1 MKGGTHL
8 SEEQIK
14 RKRGRPPKSQTVEI
28 NSTNISKMNSTQT
41 SQSTQTTTPPP
52 HSYEA
57 NSYFGTVPV
66 NGADI
71 FGCNLYDEFT
81 PEEIRAI
88 VKDPI
93 SNHSLT
99 RRLAMFV
106 YNSEGVVTNAIDYM
120 VALPCLDRVIYGK
133 KRLFGKTKLNKN
145 KDLMLSTLEG
155 INDKQFIRDALFT
168 DMNEG
173 NCFYYFEVTKK
184 ANDHTKTLSD
194 YDIES
199 IIELCNLGVNAAII
213 PLPYEYTKI
222 VGRKNNRNV
231 VAFNLRY
238 FDDMCSS
245 VEDRTRKLKK
255 YPAEIRNGYNKWNN
269 DKSKMNNWLILD
281 NKHTIAH
288 KIKCKISEPW
298 GRPLAIAAI
307 ADILYQN
314 EFVDTKRNVLKE
326 LNNRI
331 IVQTLP
337 EGKDKGSCALT
348 KAQQQNQHDKVKQA
362 VMTKN
367 NRGGTSF
374 FTVSAGTKIDALD
387 VGTTDIFDSKN
398 EGDLTDKISL
408 DLGMAAS
415 LLNGSGSG
423 NYSSQQNNLE
433 LINAQIYTWIQELQS
448 ELNYVINE
456 NIIKDKKNRVEVYYL
471 PTSLVN
477 RKNFFEMMKS
487 LYLQASGS
495 MTMLIA
501 STGINPN
508 VYYNILDEEYENKIF
523 DKYIPHLTSNNISK
537 DDNVGGRPKNDNPTS
552 ESTIQ
557 TKANDSNSQPKP
569 TTK

>member
-1 MKGGTHL
+1 MP
-8 SEEQIK
+8 EEQIK
-14 RKRGRPPKSQTVEI
+14 RKRGRPPKSQIEEI
-28 NSTNISKMNSTQT
+28 NSTQI
-41 SQSTQTTTPPP
+41 SQSTQTTTPS
-52 HSYEA
+52 HTYEY
-57 NSYFGTVPV
+57 NSYFSSIAST
-66 NGADI
+66 NI

-81 PEEIRAI
+81 PEEIRSI

-93 SNHSLT
+93 ANHDLT

-106 YNSEGVVTNAIDYM
+106 YNSEGVVTNSIDYM
-120 VALPCLDRVIYGK
+120 VSLPCLDRVIYGK

-145 KDLMLSTLEG
+145 KDLMLSTLEN

-173 NCFYYFEVTKK
+173 SCFYYFEVTKK
-184 ANDHTKTLSD
+184 PNDNTKALSD
-194 YDIES
+194 YDVEN
-199 IIELCNLGVNAAII
+199 IIELCDMGMNASII

-231 VAFNLRY
+231 IAFNLRY
-238 FDDMCSS
+238 FDEKCVTQD
-245 VEDRTRKLKK
+245 DKDRKLKK
-255 YPAEIRNGYNKWNN
+255 YPSEIRNGYLQWEKGNFAG
-269 DKSKMNNWLILD
+269 NNWLILD
-281 NKHTIAH
+281 NRRTIAH

-331 IVQTLP
+331 VVQTLP

-348 KAQQQNQHDKVKQA
+348 KTQQEDQHNKVKQA

-374 FTVSAGTKIDALD
+374 FTVSAGTKIDTLN

-398 EGDLTDKISL
+398 EGDLTDKIAL
-408 DLGMAAS
+408 DLGFAAQ
-415 LLNGSGSG
+415 LLGA
-423 NYSSQQNNLE
+423 SSTGTFAGGQHNLE
-433 LINAQIYTWIQELQS
+433 MVNAQIYTWIQELQT
-448 ELNYVINE
+448 EINYVINE
-456 NIIKDKKNRVEVYYL
+456 NIIKDRRNRVEVYYL

-477 RKNFFEMMKS
+477 RQQFFDMMKN

-501 STGINPN
+501 STGINPDI
-508 VYYNILDEEYENKIF
+508 YFNILDEEYDNKIF
-523 DKYIPHLTSNNISK
+523 DKYVPHLTSNTISK
-537 DDNVGGRPKNDNPTS
+537 DDQVGGRPKTDNPTENTVKS
-552 ESTIQ
+552 Q
-557 TKANDSNSQPKP
+557 NNDGNNLPSPSDNK
-569 TTK
+569 

>member
-1 MKGGTHL
+1 MP
-8 SEEQIK
+8 EEQIK
-14 RKRGRPPKSQTVEI
+14 RKRGRPPKSQTVKI
-28 NSTNISKMNSTQT
+28 NSTNISETNSTQT
-41 SQSTQTTTPPP
+41 SQSNQTTPPP
-52 HSYEA
+52 HTYEY
-57 NSYFGTVPV
+57 NSYFGSIAST
-66 NGADI
+66 DI

-81 PEEIRAI
+81 PEEIRSI

-93 SNHSLT
+93 ANHDLT

-106 YNSEGVVTNAIDYM
+106 YNSEGVVTNSIDYM
-120 VALPCLDRVIYGK
+120 VSLPCLDRVIYGK
-133 KRLFGKTKLNKN
+133 KRLFGKIKLNKN
-145 KDLMLSTLEG
+145 KDLMLSTLEN

-184 ANDHTKTLSD
+184 PNDNTKALSD
-194 YDIES
+194 YDVENIVELCDMGMNAS
-199 IIELCNLGVNAAII
+199 IIS
-213 PLPYEYTKI
+213 LPYEYTKI

-231 VAFNLRY
+231 IAFNMRY
-238 FDDMCSS
+238 FDEKC
-245 VEDRTRKLKK
+245 VTQEEKNRKLKK
-255 YPAEIRNGYNKWNN
+255 YPSEIRNGYLQWEKGNFAG
-269 DKSKMNNWLILD
+269 NNWLILD
-281 NKHTIAH
+281 NKRTIAH

-314 EFVDTKRNVLKE
+314 EFIDTKRNVLKE

-331 IVQTLP
+331 VVQTLP

-348 KAQQQNQHDKVKQA
+348 KSQQEDQHNKVKQA

-374 FTVSAGTKIDALD
+374 FTVSAGTKIDTLD

-398 EGDLTDKISL
+398 EGDLTDKIAL
-408 DLGMAAS
+408 DLGFAAQ
-415 LLNGSGSG
+415 LLGA
-423 NYSSQQNNLE
+423 SSTGTFAGGQHNLE
-433 LINAQIYTWIQELQS
+433 MVNAQIYTWIQELQT

-456 NIIKDKKNRVEVYYL
+456 NIIKDRRNRVEVYYL

-477 RKNFFEMMKS
+477 RQQFFDMMKN

-501 STGINPN
+501 STGINPDI
-508 VYYNILDEEYENKIF
+508 YFNILDEEYDNKIF
-523 DKYIPHLTSNNISK
+523 DKYVPHLTSNTISK
-537 DDNVGGRPKNDNPTS
+537 DDQVGGRPKTDNPTENTVKS
-552 ESTIQ
+552 Q
-557 TKANDSNSQPKP
+557 NNDGNNLPSPSDNK
-569 TTK
+569 

>member
-1 MKGGTHL
+1 M

-14 RKRGRPPKSQTVEI
+14 RKRGRPPKSQ
-28 NSTNISKMNSTQT
+28 ISETNSTQT
-41 SQSTQTTTPPP
+41 SQSTQTATP
-52 HSYEA
+52 SKTYEY
-57 NSYFGTVPV
+57 NSYFGSIAST
-66 NGADI
+66 DI

-81 PEEIRAI
+81 PEEIRSI

-93 SNHSLT
+93 ANHSLT

-106 YNSEGVVTNAIDYM
+106 YNSEGVVTNSIDYM
-120 VALPCLDRVIYGK
+120 VSLPCLDRVIYGK

-145 KDLMLSTLEG
+145 KDLMLSTLEN

-184 ANDHTKTLSD
+184 TNDHTRALSD
-194 YDIES
+194 YDVENIV
-199 IIELCNLGVNAAII
+199 ELCDMGMNASII
-213 PLPYEYTKI
+213 PLPYEYCKI

-238 FDDMCSS
+238 FDEKCITQD
-245 VEDRTRKLKK
+245 EKDRKLKQ
-255 YPAEIRNGYNKWNN
+255 YPAEIRNGYSQWEKGNFTG
-269 DKSKMNNWLILD
+269 DNWLILD

-326 LNNRI
+326 LNNKI
-331 IVQTLP
+331 IFQTLP

-348 KAQQQNQHDKVKQA
+348 KTQQQDQHNKVKQA

-374 FTVSAGTKIDALD
+374 FTVSAGTKIDTLNVDA
-387 VGTTDIFDSKN
+387 TDIFDNKN
-398 EGDLTDKISL
+398 ESDLTDKIAL
-408 DLGMAAS
+408 DLGFAAQ
-415 LLNGSGSG
+415 LLGASSTGTFASG
-423 NYSSQQNNLE
+423 QHNLE
-433 LINAQIYTWIQELQS
+433 MVNAQVYTWIQEIQY

-456 NIIKDKKNRVEVYYL
+456 NVIKDRRNRVELYYL

-477 RKNFFEMMKS
+477 RQQFFDMMKS
-487 LYLQASGS
+487 LYLECGGSYTFLCAASGIS
-495 MTMLIA
+495 PDI
-501 STGINPN
+501 
-508 VYYNILDEEYENKIF
+508 YFNILDEEIDNKIF
-523 DKYIPHLTSNNISK
+523 DKYLPHQTSYTLSKKDGGYNN
-537 DDNVGGRPKNDNPTS
+537 NGGGRPSVDNPTN
-552 ESTIQ
+552 ENTIKSQ
-557 TKANDSNSQPKP
+557 NNNGNNQPKP
-569 TTK
+569 STK

>member
-1 MKGGTHL
+1 MP
-8 SEEQIK
+8 EEQIK
-14 RKRGRPPKSQTVEI
+14 RKRGRPPKTQILET
-28 NSTNISKMNSTQT
+28 NSTQA
-41 SQSTQTTTPPP
+41 SQSTNATTP
-52 HSYEA
+52 SKTYEY
-57 NSYFGTVPV
+57 NSYVGRVLST
-66 NGADI
+66 DI
-71 FGCNLYDEFT
+71 FGCHLYDAFT
-81 PEEIRAI
+81 PEEIRSI

-93 SNHSLT
+93 ANHDLT

-106 YNSEGVVTNAIDYM
+106 YNSEGVVTNSIDYM
-120 VALPCLDRVIYGK
+120 VSLPCLDRVIYGK

-145 KDLMLSTLEG
+145 KDLILSTLEN

-184 ANDHTKTLSD
+184 PNDNTKALSD
-194 YDIES
+194 YDVENIV
-199 IIELCNLGVNAAII
+199 ELCDMGMNASII

-231 VAFNLRY
+231 IAFNLRY
-238 FDDMCSS
+238 FEEKC
-245 VEDRTRKLKK
+245 VTQEERNRKLKK
-255 YPAEIRNGYNKWNN
+255 YPSEIRNGYLQWEKGNFAG
-269 DKSKMNNWLILD
+269 NNWLILD

-326 LNNRI
+326 LNNKI
-331 IVQTLP
+331 IFQTLP

-348 KAQQQNQHDKVKQA
+348 KTQQQDQHNKVKQA

-374 FTVSAGTKIDALD
+374 FTVSAGTKIDTLD
-387 VGTTDIFDSKN
+387 VDATDIFDNKN
-398 EGDLTDKISL
+398 ESDLTDKIAL

-477 RKNFFEMMKS
+477 RKNFFEMMRS
-487 LYLQASGS
+487 LYTECGGS
-495 MTMLIA
+495 YTFMCAAAGVSPT
-501 STGINPN
+501 
-508 VYYNILDEEYENKIF
+508 VYFNILDEEIDSGIF
-523 DKYIPHLTSNNISK
+523 DRYVPHQTSYTLSK
-537 DDNVGGRPKNDNPTS
+537 KDSRNDKGGRPQTDSSTS

-557 TKANDSNSQPKP
+557 TKSNDSNNYPKP
-569 TTK
+569 STK

>member
-1 MKGGTHL
+1 MP
-8 SEEQIK
+8 EEQIK
-14 RKRGRPPKSQTVEI
+14 RKRGRPPKSQIEEI
-28 NSTNISKMNSTQT
+28 NSTKISETNSTQT
-41 SQSTQTTTPPP
+41 SQSNQTTTPP
-52 HSYEA
+52 HTYEY
-57 NSYFGTVPV
+57 NSYFGSIAST
-66 NGADI
+66 DI

-81 PEEIRAI
+81 PEEIRSI

-93 SNHSLT
+93 ANHDLT

-106 YNSEGVVTNAIDYM
+106 YNSEGVVTNSIDYM
-120 VALPCLDRVIYGK
+120 VSLPCLDRVVYGK

-145 KDLMLSTLEG
+145 KDLMLSTLEN

-184 ANDHTKTLSD
+184 PNDNTKALSD
-194 YDIES
+194 YDVEN
-199 IIELCNLGVNAAII
+199 IIELCDMGMNASII

-231 VAFNLRY
+231 IAFNLRY
-238 FDDMCSS
+238 FDEKCVVTQD
-245 VEDRTRKLKK
+245 EKNRKLKK
-255 YPAEIRNGYNKWNN
+255 YPSEIRNGYLQWEKGNFTG
-269 DKSKMNNWLILD
+269 NNWLILD
-281 NKHTIAH
+281 NKRTIAH

-331 IVQTLP
+331 VVQTLP

-348 KAQQQNQHDKVKQA
+348 KSQQEDQHNKVKQA

-374 FTVSAGTKIDALD
+374 FTVSAGTKIDTLD

-398 EGDLTDKISL
+398 EGDLTDKIAL
-408 DLGMAAS
+408 DLGFAAQ
-415 LLNGSGSG
+415 LLGA
-423 NYSSQQNNLE
+423 SSTGTFAGGQHNLE
-433 LINAQIYTWIQELQS
+433 MVNAQIYTWIQELQT

-456 NIIKDKKNRVEVYYL
+456 NIIKDRRNRVEVYYL

-477 RKNFFEMMKS
+477 RQQFFDMMKN

-501 STGINPN
+501 STGINPDI
-508 VYYNILDEEYENKIF
+508 YFNILDEEYDNKIF
-523 DKYIPHLTSNNISK
+523 DKYVPHLTSNTISK
-537 DDNVGGRPKNDNPTS
+537 DDQVGGRPKTDNPTENTVKS
-552 ESTIQ
+552 Q
-557 TKANDSNSQPKP
+557 NNDGNNLPSPSDNK
-569 TTK
+569 

>member
-1 MKGGTHL
+1 M

-41 SQSTQTTTPPP
+41 SQSTQATTTPLQT
-52 HSYEA
+52 YEY
-57 NSYFGTVPV
+57 NSYFGSIAST
-66 NGADI
+66 DI

-81 PEEIRAI
+81 PEEIRSI

-93 SNHSLT
+93 ANHDLT

-106 YNSEGVVTNAIDYM
+106 YNSEGVVTNSIDYM
-120 VALPCLDRVIYGK
+120 VSLPCLDRVIYGK

-145 KDLMLSTLEG
+145 KDLMLSTLEN

-184 ANDHTKTLSD
+184 PNDNTKALSD
-194 YDIES
+194 YDVENIV
-199 IIELCNLGVNAAII
+199 ELCDMGMNASII

-231 VAFNLRY
+231 IAFNLRY
-238 FDDMCSS
+238 FDEKCVTQD
-245 VEDRTRKLKK
+245 EKNRKLKK
-255 YPAEIRNGYNKWNN
+255 YPTEIHNGYLQWEKGNFAG
-269 DKSKMNNWLILD
+269 NNWLILD
-281 NKHTIAH
+281 NKRTIAH

-331 IVQTLP
+331 VVQTLP

-348 KAQQQNQHDKVKQA
+348 KSQQEDQHNKVKQA

-374 FTVSAGTKIDALD
+374 FTVSAGTKIDTLD

-398 EGDLTDKISL
+398 EGDLTDKIAL
-408 DLGMAAS
+408 DLGFAAQ
-415 LLNGSGSG
+415 LLGA
-423 NYSSQQNNLE
+423 SSTGTFAGGQHNLE
-433 LINAQIYTWIQELQS
+433 MVNAQIYTWIQELQT

-456 NIIKDKKNRVEVYYL
+456 NIIKDRRNRVEVYYL

-477 RKNFFEMMKS
+477 RQQFFDMMKN

-501 STGINPN
+501 STGINPDI
-508 VYYNILDEEYENKIF
+508 YFNILDEEYDNKIF
-523 DKYIPHLTSNNISK
+523 DKYVPHLTSNTISK
-537 DDNVGGRPKNDNPTS
+537 DDQVGGRPKTDNPTENTVKS
-552 ESTIQ
+552 Q
-557 TKANDSNSQPKP
+557 NNDGNNLPSPSDNK
-569 TTK
+569 

>member
-1 MKGGTHL
+1 MP
-8 SEEQIK
+8 EEQIK

-28 NSTNISKMNSTQT
+28 NSTNISETNSTQT
-41 SQSTQTTTPPP
+41 SQSNQTTTPP
-52 HSYEA
+52 HTYEY
-57 NSYFGTVPV
+57 NSYFGSIAST
-66 NGADI
+66 DI

-81 PEEIRAI
+81 PEEIRSI

-93 SNHSLT
+93 ANHDLT
-99 RRLAMFV
+99 RRLAIFV
-106 YNSEGVVTNAIDYM
+106 YNSEGVVTNSIDYM
-120 VALPCLDRVIYGK
+120 VSLPCLDRVIYGK

-145 KDLMLSTLEG
+145 KDLMLSTLEN

-184 ANDHTKTLSD
+184 PNDNTKALSD
-194 YDIES
+194 YDVENIV
-199 IIELCNLGVNAAII
+199 ELCDIGMNASII

-231 VAFNLRY
+231 IAFNLRY
-238 FDDMCSS
+238 FDEKCVTQD
-245 VEDRTRKLKK
+245 DKNRRLKK
-255 YPAEIRNGYNKWNN
+255 YPSEIRNGYLQWEKGNFAG
-269 DKSKMNNWLILD
+269 NNWLILD
-281 NKHTIAH
+281 NKRTIAH

-331 IVQTLP
+331 VVQTLP

-348 KAQQQNQHDKVKQA
+348 KTQQEDQHNKVKQA

-374 FTVSAGTKIDALD
+374 FTVSAGTKIDTLN

-398 EGDLTDKISL
+398 EGDLTDKIAL
-408 DLGMAAS
+408 DLGFAAQ
-415 LLNGSGSG
+415 LLGA
-423 NYSSQQNNLE
+423 SSTGTFAGGQHNLE
-433 LINAQIYTWIQELQS
+433 MVNAQIYTWIQELQT
-448 ELNYVINE
+448 ELNYIINE
-456 NIIKDKKNRVEVYYL
+456 NIIKDRRNRVEVYYL

-477 RKNFFEMMKS
+477 RQQFFDMMKN

-501 STGINPN
+501 STGINPDI
-508 VYYNILDEEYENKIF
+508 YFNILDEEYDNKIF
-523 DKYIPHLTSNNISK
+523 DKYLPHLTSNTISK
-537 DDNVGGRPKNDNPTS
+537 DDQVGGRPKTDNPTENTVKS
-552 ESTIQ
+552 Q
-557 TKANDSNSQPKP
+557 NNDGNNLPSPSDNK
-569 TTK
+569 

>member
-1 MKGGTHL
+1 MP
-8 SEEQIK
+8 EEQIK
-14 RKRGRPPKSQTVEI
+14 RKRGRPPKSQIDEKI
-28 NSTNISKMNSTQT
+28 NSINISETISTQT
-41 SQSTQTTTPPP
+41 SQSNQTTTPS
-52 HSYEA
+52 HTYEY
-57 NSYFGTVPV
+57 NSYFGSIAST
-66 NGADI
+66 DI

-81 PEEIRAI
+81 PEEIRSI

-93 SNHSLT
+93 ANHDLT

-106 YNSEGVVTNAIDYM
+106 YNSEGVVTNSIDYM
-120 VALPCLDRVIYGK
+120 VSLPCLDRVVYGK

-145 KDLMLSTLEG
+145 KDLMLSTLEN

-184 ANDHTKTLSD
+184 PNDNTKALSD
-194 YDIES
+194 YDVENIVELCDMGMNAS
-199 IIELCNLGVNAAII
+199 IIS
-213 PLPYEYTKI
+213 LPYEYTKI

-231 VAFNLRY
+231 IAFNMRY
-238 FDDMCSS
+238 FDEKCITQ
-245 VEDRTRKLKK
+245 EEKNRKLKK
-255 YPAEIRNGYNKWNN
+255 YPSEIRNGYLQWEKGNFTG
-269 DKSKMNNWLILD
+269 NNWLILD
-281 NKHTIAH
+281 NKRTIAH

-331 IVQTLP
+331 VVQTLP

-348 KAQQQNQHDKVKQA
+348 KNQQEDQHNKVKQA

-374 FTVSAGTKIDALD
+374 FTVSAGTKIDTLD

-398 EGDLTDKISL
+398 EGDLTDKIAL
-408 DLGMAAS
+408 DLGFAAQ
-415 LLNGSGSG
+415 LLGA
-423 NYSSQQNNLE
+423 SSTGTFAGGQHNLE
-433 LINAQIYTWIQELQS
+433 MVNAQIYTWIQELQT
-448 ELNYVINE
+448 ELNYIINE
-456 NIIKDKKNRVEVYYL
+456 NIIKDRRNRVEVYYL

-477 RKNFFEMMKS
+477 REQFFDMMKN

-501 STGINPN
+501 STGINPDI
-508 VYYNILDEEYENKIF
+508 YFNILDEEYDNKIF
-523 DKYIPHLTSNNISK
+523 DKYVPHLTSNTISK
-537 DDNVGGRPKNDNPTS
+537 DDQVGGRPKTDNPT
-552 ESTIQ
+552 ENTV
-557 TKANDSNSQPKP
+557 KSQNNNGNNLPSPSDNK
-569 TTK
+569 

>member
-1 MKGGTHL
+1 M

-14 RKRGRPPKSQTVEI
+14 RKRGRPPKSQIEEI
-28 NSTNISKMNSTQT
+28 NSTNISEINSTQI
-41 SQSTQTTTPPP
+41 SQSTQTTTPS
-52 HSYEA
+52 HTYEY
-57 NSYFGTVPV
+57 NSYFGSIAST
-66 NGADI
+66 NI
-71 FGCNLYDEFT
+71 FGCNLYNEFT
-81 PEEIRAI
+81 PEEIRSI

-93 SNHSLT
+93 ANHDLT

-106 YNSEGVVTNAIDYM
+106 YNSEGVVTNSIDYM
-120 VALPCLDRVIYGK
+120 VSLPCLDRVIYGK

-145 KDLMLSTLEG
+145 KDLMLSTLEN

-184 ANDHTKTLSD
+184 PNDNTKALSD
-194 YDIES
+194 YDVEN
-199 IIELCNLGVNAAII
+199 IIELCDMGMNASII

-231 VAFNLRY
+231 IAFNLRY
-238 FDDMCSS
+238 FDEKCATQD
-245 VEDRTRKLKK
+245 DKDRKLKK
-255 YPAEIRNGYNKWNN
+255 YPSEIRNGYLQWEKGNFAG
-269 DKSKMNNWLILD
+269 NNWLILD
-281 NKHTIAH
+281 NRRTIAH

-331 IVQTLP
+331 VVQTLP

-348 KAQQQNQHDKVKQA
+348 KTQQEDQHNKVKQA

-374 FTVSAGTKIDALD
+374 FTVSAGTKIDTLN

-398 EGDLTDKISL
+398 EGDLTDKIAL
-408 DLGMAAS
+408 DLGFAAQ
-415 LLNGSGSG
+415 LLGA
-423 NYSSQQNNLE
+423 SSTGTFAGGQHNLE
-433 LINAQIYTWIQELQS
+433 MVNAQIYTWIQELQT
-448 ELNYVINE
+448 EINYVINE
-456 NIIKDKKNRVEVYYL
+456 NIIKDRRNRVEVYYL

-477 RKNFFEMMKS
+477 RQQFFDMMKN

-501 STGINPN
+501 STGINPDI
-508 VYYNILDEEYENKIF
+508 YFNILDEEYDNKIF
-523 DKYIPHLTSNNISK
+523 DKYVPHLTSNTISK
-537 DDNVGGRPKNDNPTS
+537 DDQVGGRPKTDNPTENTVKS
-552 ESTIQ
+552 Q
-557 TKANDSNSQPKP
+557 NNDGNNLPSPSDNK
-569 TTK
+569 

>member
-1 MKGGTHL
+1 M

-14 RKRGRPPKSQTVEI
+14 RKRGRPPKSQTVE
-28 NSTNISKMNSTQT
+28 TNSTQI
-41 SQSTQTTTPPP
+41 SQSTQATTTPS
-52 HSYEA
+52 HTYEY
-57 NSYFGTVPV
+57 NSYFGSIAST
-66 NGADI
+66 DI

-81 PEEIRAI
+81 PEEIRSI

-93 SNHSLT
+93 ANHDLT

-106 YNSEGVVTNAIDYM
+106 YNSEGVVTNSIDYM
-120 VALPCLDRVIYGK
+120 VSLPCLDRVIYGK

-145 KDLMLSTLEG
+145 KDLMLSTLEN

-184 ANDHTKTLSD
+184 PNDNTKALSD
-194 YDIES
+194 YDVENIVELCDMGMNAS
-199 IIELCNLGVNAAII
+199 IIS
-213 PLPYEYTKI
+213 LPYEYTKI

-231 VAFNLRY
+231 IAFNMRY
-238 FDDMCSS
+238 FDEKC
-245 VEDRTRKLKK
+245 VTQEERNRKLKK
-255 YPAEIRNGYNKWNN
+255 YPSEIRNGYLQWEKGNFAG
-269 DKSKMNNWLILD
+269 NNWLILD
-281 NKHTIAH
+281 NKRTIAH

-331 IVQTLP
+331 VVQTLP

-348 KAQQQNQHDKVKQA
+348 KSQQEDQHNKVKQA

-374 FTVSAGTKIDALD
+374 FTVSAGTKIDTLD

-398 EGDLTDKISL
+398 EGDLTDKIAL
-408 DLGMAAS
+408 DLGFAAQ
-415 LLNGSGSG
+415 LLGA
-423 NYSSQQNNLE
+423 SSTGTFAGGQHNLE
-433 LINAQIYTWIQELQS
+433 MVNAQIYTWIQELQT

-456 NIIKDKKNRVEVYYL
+456 NIIKDRRNRVEVYYL

-477 RKNFFEMMKS
+477 RQQFFDMMKN

-501 STGINPN
+501 STGINPDI
-508 VYYNILDEEYENKIF
+508 YFNILDEEYDNKIF
-523 DKYIPHLTSNNISK
+523 DKYVPHLTSNTISK
-537 DDNVGGRPKNDNPTS
+537 DDQVGGRPKTDNPTENTMKS
-552 ESTIQ
+552 Q
-557 TKANDSNSQPKP
+557 NNDGNNLPSPSDNK
-569 TTK
+569 

>member
-1 MKGGTHL
+1 M

-28 NSTNISKMNSTQT
+28 NSTNISETNSTQT

-81 PEEIRAI
+81 PEEIRSI
-88 VKDPI
+88 IKDPI

-133 KRLFGKTKLNKN
+133 KRLFGKIKLNKN

-194 YDIES
+194 YDVES
-199 IIELCNLGVNAAII
+199 IIELCDLGVNAAII

-231 VAFNLRY
+231 IAFNLRY

-255 YPAEIRNGYNKWNN
+255 YPIEIRNGYNKWNN

-326 LNNRI
+326 LNNKI
-331 IVQTLP
+331 IFQTLP

-348 KAQQQNQHDKVKQA
+348 KTQQQDQHDKVKQA

-374 FTVSAGTKIDALD
+374 FTVSAGTKIDTLD
-387 VGTTDIFDSKN
+387 VDATDIFDQKN
-398 EGDLTDKISL
+398 ESDLTDKISL

-477 RKNFFEMMKS
+477 RNNFFEMMKS

-537 DDNVGGRPKNDNPTS
+537 DDNVGGRPQNDNPTS

-557 TKANDSNSQPKP
+557 TKANDSNNQPKP
-569 TTK
+569 STK

>member
-1 MKGGTHL
+1 MP
-8 SEEQIK
+8 EEQIK
-14 RKRGRPPKSQTVEI
+14 RKRGRPPKSQIEEI
-28 NSTNISKMNSTQT
+28 NSTNISETISTQT
-41 SQSTQTTTPPP
+41 SQSNQTTTPS
-52 HSYEA
+52 HTYEY
-57 NSYFGTVPV
+57 NSYFGSIAST
-66 NGADI
+66 DI

-81 PEEIRAI
+81 PEEIRSI

-93 SNHSLT
+93 ANHDLT

-106 YNSEGVVTNAIDYM
+106 YNSEGVVTNSIDYM
-120 VALPCLDRVIYGK
+120 VSLPCLDRVVYGK

-145 KDLMLSTLEG
+145 KDLMLSTLEN

-184 ANDHTKTLSD
+184 PNDNTKALSD
-194 YDIES
+194 YDVENIV
-199 IIELCNLGVNAAII
+199 ELCDMGMNASII

-231 VAFNLRY
+231 IAFNLRY
-238 FDDMCSS
+238 FDEKCVTQD
-245 VEDRTRKLKK
+245 EKNRKLKK
-255 YPAEIRNGYNKWNN
+255 YPSEIRNGYLQWEKGNFTG
-269 DKSKMNNWLILD
+269 NNWLILD
-281 NKHTIAH
+281 NKRTIAH

-331 IVQTLP
+331 VVQTLP

-348 KAQQQNQHDKVKQA
+348 KSQQEDQHNKVKQA

-374 FTVSAGTKIDALD
+374 FTVSAGTKIDTLD

-398 EGDLTDKISL
+398 EGDLTDKIAL
-408 DLGMAAS
+408 DLGFAAQ
-415 LLNGSGSG
+415 LLGA
-423 NYSSQQNNLE
+423 SSTGTFAGGQHNLE
-433 LINAQIYTWIQELQS
+433 MVNAQIYTWIQELQT

-456 NIIKDKKNRVEVYYL
+456 NIIKDRRNRVEVYYL

-477 RKNFFEMMKS
+477 REQFFDMMKN

-501 STGINPN
+501 STGINPDI
-508 VYYNILDEEYENKIF
+508 YFNILDEEYDNKIF
-523 DKYIPHLTSNNISK
+523 DKYVPHLTSNTISK
-537 DDNVGGRPKNDNPTS
+537 DDQVGGRPKTDNPT
-552 ESTIQ
+552 ENTI
-557 TKANDSNSQPKP
+557 KSHNNDGNNLPSPSDNK
-569 TTK
+569 

>member
-1 MKGGTHL
+1 MP
-8 SEEQIK
+8 EEQIK
-14 RKRGRPPKSQTVEI
+14 RKRGRPPKSQIDEKI
-28 NSTNISKMNSTQT
+28 NSINISETISTQT
-41 SQSTQTTTPPP
+41 SQSNQTTTPS
-52 HSYEA
+52 HTYEY
-57 NSYFGTVPV
+57 NSYFGSIAST
-66 NGADI
+66 DI

-81 PEEIRAI
+81 PEEIRSI

-93 SNHSLT
+93 ANHDLT

-106 YNSEGVVTNAIDYM
+106 YNSEGVVTNSIDYM
-120 VALPCLDRVIYGK
+120 VSLPCLDRVVYGK

-145 KDLMLSTLEG
+145 KDLMLSTLEN

-184 ANDHTKTLSD
+184 PNDNTKALSD
-194 YDIES
+194 YDVENIVELCDMGMNAS
-199 IIELCNLGVNAAII
+199 IIS
-213 PLPYEYTKI
+213 LPYEYTKI

-231 VAFNLRY
+231 IAFNMRY
-238 FDDMCSS
+238 FDEKCITQ
-245 VEDRTRKLKK
+245 EEKNRKLKK
-255 YPAEIRNGYNKWNN
+255 YPSEIRNGYLQWEKGNFTG
-269 DKSKMNNWLILD
+269 NNWLILD
-281 NKHTIAH
+281 NKRTIAH

-331 IVQTLP
+331 VVQTLP

-348 KAQQQNQHDKVKQA
+348 KNQQEDQHNKVKQA

-374 FTVSAGTKIDALD
+374 FTVSAGTKIDTLD

-398 EGDLTDKISL
+398 EGDLTDKIAL
-408 DLGMAAS
+408 DLGFAAQ
-415 LLNGSGSG
+415 LLGA
-423 NYSSQQNNLE
+423 SSTGTFAGGQHNLE
-433 LINAQIYTWIQELQS
+433 MVNAQIYTWIQELQT

-456 NIIKDKKNRVEVYYL
+456 NIIKDRRNRVEVYYL

-477 RKNFFEMMKS
+477 RQQFFDMMKN

-501 STGINPN
+501 STGINPDI
-508 VYYNILDEEYENKIF
+508 YFNIIDEEYDNKIF
-523 DKYIPHLTSNNISK
+523 DKYVPHLTSNTISK
-537 DDNVGGRPKNDNPTS
+537 DDQVGGRPKTDNPTENTVKS
-552 ESTIQ
+552 Q
-557 TKANDSNSQPKP
+557 NNDGNNLPSPSDNK
-569 TTK
+569 

>member
-1 MKGGTHL
+1 MP
-8 SEEQIK
+8 EEQIK

-28 NSTNISKMNSTQT
+28 NSTNISETNSTQT
-41 SQSTQTTTPPP
+41 SQSNQTTPPP
-52 HSYEA
+52 HTYEY
-57 NSYFGTVPV
+57 NSYFGSIAST
-66 NGADI
+66 DI

-81 PEEIRAI
+81 PEEIRSI

-93 SNHSLT
+93 ANHDLT

-106 YNSEGVVTNAIDYM
+106 YNSEGVVTNSIDYM
-120 VALPCLDRVIYGK
+120 VSLPCLDRVIYGK

-145 KDLMLSTLEG
+145 KDLMLSTLEN

-184 ANDHTKTLSD
+184 PNDNTKALSD
-194 YDIES
+194 YDVENIV
-199 IIELCNLGVNAAII
+199 ELCDMGMNASII

-231 VAFNLRY
+231 IAFNLRY
-238 FDDMCSS
+238 FDEKCVTQD
-245 VEDRTRKLKK
+245 EKNRKLKK
-255 YPAEIRNGYNKWNN
+255 YPSEIRNGYLQWEKGNFTG
-269 DKSKMNNWLILD
+269 NNWLILD
-281 NKHTIAH
+281 NKRTIAH

-331 IVQTLP
+331 VVQTLP

-348 KAQQQNQHDKVKQA
+348 KSQQEDQHNKVKQA

-374 FTVSAGTKIDALD
+374 FTVSAGTKIDTLD

-398 EGDLTDKISL
+398 EGDLTDKIAL
-408 DLGMAAS
+408 DLGFAAQ
-415 LLNGSGSG
+415 LLGA
-423 NYSSQQNNLE
+423 SSTGTFAGGQHNLE
-433 LINAQIYTWIQELQS
+433 MVNAQIYTWIQELQT

-456 NIIKDKKNRVEVYYL
+456 NIIKDRRNRVEVYYL

-477 RKNFFEMMKS
+477 REQFFDMMKN

-501 STGINPN
+501 STGINPDI
-508 VYYNILDEEYENKIF
+508 YFNILDEEYDNKIF
-523 DKYIPHLTSNNISK
+523 DKYVPHLTSNTISK
-537 DDNVGGRPKNDNPTS
+537 DDQVGGRPKTDNPTENTVKS
-552 ESTIQ
+552 Q
-557 TKANDSNSQPKP
+557 NNDGNNLPSSSDNK
-569 TTK
+569 

>member
-1 MKGGTHL
+1 MP
-8 SEEQIK
+8 EEQIK
-14 RKRGRPPKSQTVEI
+14 RKRGRPPKSQIEEI
-28 NSTNISKMNSTQT
+28 NSTNISETISTQT
-41 SQSTQTTTPPP
+41 SQSNQTTTTP
-52 HSYEA
+52 HTYEY
-57 NSYFGTVPV
+57 NSYFGSIAST
-66 NGADI
+66 DI

-81 PEEIRAI
+81 PEEILSI

-93 SNHSLT
+93 ANHDLT

-106 YNSEGVVTNAIDYM
+106 YNSEGVVTNSIDYM
-120 VALPCLDRVIYGK
+120 VSLPCLDRVVYGK

-145 KDLMLSTLEG
+145 KDLMLSTLEN

-184 ANDHTKTLSD
+184 PNDNTKALSD
-194 YDIES
+194 YDVENIV
-199 IIELCNLGVNAAII
+199 ELCDMGMNASII
-213 PLPYEYTKI
+213 PLPYKYTKI

-231 VAFNLRY
+231 IAFNLRY
-238 FDDMCSS
+238 FDEKCVTQD
-245 VEDRTRKLKK
+245 EKNRKLKK
-255 YPAEIRNGYNKWNN
+255 YPSEIRNGYLQWEKGNFTG
-269 DKSKMNNWLILD
+269 NNWLILD
-281 NKHTIAH
+281 NKRTIAH

-331 IVQTLP
+331 VVQTLP

-348 KAQQQNQHDKVKQA
+348 KSQQEDQHNKVKQA

-374 FTVSAGTKIDALD
+374 FTVSAGTKIDTLD

-398 EGDLTDKISL
+398 EGDLTDKIAL
-408 DLGMAAS
+408 DLGFAAQ
-415 LLNGSGSG
+415 LLGA
-423 NYSSQQNNLE
+423 SSTGTFAGGQHNLE
-433 LINAQIYTWIQELQS
+433 MVNAQIYTWIQELQT

-456 NIIKDKKNRVEVYYL
+456 NIIKDRRNRVEVYYL

-477 RKNFFEMMKS
+477 REQFFDMMKN

-501 STGINPN
+501 STGINPDI
-508 VYYNILDEEYENKIF
+508 YFNILDEEYDNKIF
-523 DKYIPHLTSNNISK
+523 DKYVPHLTSNTISK
-537 DDNVGGRPKNDNPTS
+537 DDQVGGRPKTDNPTENTVKS
-552 ESTIQ
+552 Q
-557 TKANDSNSQPKP
+557 NNDGNNLPSPSDNK
-569 TTK
+569 

>member
-1 MKGGTHL
+1 M

-28 NSTNISKMNSTQT
+28 NSTNISEINSTQI
-41 SQSTQTTTPPP
+41 SQSIQTTTTPS
-52 HSYEA
+52 HTYEY
-57 NSYFGTVPV
+57 NSYFGSIAST
-66 NGADI
+66 DI

-81 PEEIRAI
+81 PEEIRSI

-93 SNHSLT
+93 ANHDLT

-106 YNSEGVVTNAIDYM
+106 YNSEGVVTNSIDYM
-120 VALPCLDRVIYGK
+120 VSLPCLDRVIYGK

-145 KDLMLSTLEG
+145 KDLMLSTLEH

-184 ANDHTKTLSD
+184 PNDNTKSLSD
-194 YDIES
+194 YDVEN
-199 IIELCNLGVNAAII
+199 IIELCDMGMNASII

-231 VAFNLRY
+231 IAFNLRY
-238 FDDMCSS
+238 FDDKCTTR
-245 VEDRTRKLKK
+245 EERDRKLKK
-255 YPAEIRNGYNKWNN
+255 YPAEIRNGYLKW
-269 DKSKMNNWLILD
+269 DKGNLDGNNWLVLD

-288 KIKCKISEPW
+288 KIKSKISEPW

-326 LNNRI
+326 LNNKI
-331 IVQTLP
+331 IFQTLP

-348 KAQQQNQHDKVKQA
+348 KTQQQDQHDKVKQA

-374 FTVSAGTKIDALD
+374 FTVSAGTKIDTLNVDA
-387 VGTTDIFDSKN
+387 TDIFDNKN
-398 EGDLTDKISL
+398 ESDLTDKIAL
-408 DLGMAAS
+408 DLGVAAS

-433 LINAQIYTWIQELQS
+433 LINAQLYTWIQELQY
-448 ELNYVINE
+448 ELNFVINE
-456 NIIKDKKNRVEVYYL
+456 NIIKDKRNKVEVYYL

-477 RKNFFEMMKS
+477 RQQTFDMMSK
-487 LYLQASGS
+487 LYTQASGS
-495 MTMLIA
+495 LTLLVA
-501 STGINPN
+501 STGINPD
-508 VYYNILDEEYENKIF
+508 VYFNILDEEYDNKIF

-537 DDNVGGRPKNDNPTS
+537 SDNVGGRPKIDNPTN
-552 ESTIQ
+552 ENTIQ
-557 TKANDSNSQPKP
+557 SQSNNGNNQPKP
-569 TTK
+569 SAS

>member
-41 SQSTQTTTPPP
+41 SQSIQTTTPS
-52 HSYEA
+52 HTYEY
-57 NSYFGTVPV
+57 NSYFGSIAST
-66 NGADI
+66 DI

-81 PEEIRAI
+81 PEEIRSI
-88 VKDPI
+88 IKDPI

-194 YDIES
+194 YDVES
-199 IIELCNLGVNAAII
+199 IIELCDLGVNAAII

-231 VAFNLRY
+231 IAFNLRY

-255 YPAEIRNGYNKWNN
+255 YPIEIRNGYNKWNN

-326 LNNRI
+326 LNNKI
-331 IVQTLP
+331 IFQTLP

-348 KAQQQNQHDKVKQA
+348 KTQQQDQHDKVKQA

-374 FTVSAGTKIDALD
+374 FTVSAGTKIDTLD
-387 VGTTDIFDSKN
+387 VDATDIFDQKN
-398 EGDLTDKISL
+398 ESDLTDKISL

-477 RKNFFEMMKS
+477 RNNFFEMMKS

-537 DDNVGGRPKNDNPTS
+537 DDNVGGRPQNDNPTS

-557 TKANDSNSQPKP
+557 TKANDSNNQPKP
-569 TTK
+569 STK

>member
-1 MKGGTHL
+1 MP
-8 SEEQIK
+8 EEQIK
-14 RKRGRPPKSQTVEI
+14 RKRGCPPKSQTEEI
-28 NSTNISKMNSTQT
+28 NSTNISEINSIQI
-41 SQSTQTTTPPP
+41 SQSTQTTTPS
-52 HSYEA
+52 HTYEY
-57 NSYFGTVPV
+57 NSYFGSIAST
-66 NGADI
+66 NI

-81 PEEIRAI
+81 PEEIRSI

-93 SNHSLT
+93 ANHDLT

-106 YNSEGVVTNAIDYM
+106 YNSEGVVTNSIDYM
-120 VALPCLDRVIYGK
+120 VSLPCLDRVIYGK

-145 KDLMLSTLEG
+145 KDLMLSTLEN

-184 ANDHTKTLSD
+184 SNDNTKALSD
-194 YDIES
+194 YDVENIV
-199 IIELCNLGVNAAII
+199 ELCDIGMNASII

-231 VAFNLRY
+231 IAFNLRY
-238 FDDMCSS
+238 FDEKCATQD
-245 VEDRTRKLKK
+245 DKNRKLKK
-255 YPAEIRNGYNKWNN
+255 YPSEIRNGYLQWEKGNFTG
-269 DKSKMNNWLILD
+269 NNWLILD
-281 NKHTIAH
+281 NKRTIAH

-331 IVQTLP
+331 VVQTLP

-348 KAQQQNQHDKVKQA
+348 KTQQEDQHNKVKQA

-374 FTVSAGTKIDALD
+374 FTVSAGTKIDTLN

-398 EGDLTDKISL
+398 EGDLTDKIAL

-477 RKNFFEMMKS
+477 RKNFFEMMRS
-487 LYLQASGS
+487 LYTECGGS
-495 MTMLIA
+495 YTFMCAAAGVSPT
-501 STGINPN
+501 
-508 VYYNILDEEYENKIF
+508 VYFNILDEEIDSGIF
-523 DKYIPHLTSNNISK
+523 DRYVPHQTSYTLSK
-537 DDNVGGRPKNDNPTS
+537 KDSRNDKGGRPQTDSSTN

-557 TKANDSNSQPKP
+557 TKSNDSNNYPKP
-569 TTK
+569 STK

>member
-41 SQSTQTTTPPP
+41 SQSIQTTTPS
-52 HSYEA
+52 HTYEY
-57 NSYFGTVPV
+57 NNYFGSIAST
-66 NGADI
+66 DI

-81 PEEIRAI
+81 PEEIRSI
-88 VKDPI
+88 IKDPI

-194 YDIES
+194 YDVES
-199 IIELCNLGVNAAII
+199 IIELCDLGVNAAII

-231 VAFNLRY
+231 IAFNLRY

-255 YPAEIRNGYNKWNN
+255 YPIEIRNGYNKWNN

-326 LNNRI
+326 LNNKI
-331 IVQTLP
+331 IFQTLP

-348 KAQQQNQHDKVKQA
+348 KTQQQDQHDKVKQA

-374 FTVSAGTKIDALD
+374 FTVSAGTKIDTLD
-387 VGTTDIFDSKN
+387 VDATDIFDQKN
-398 EGDLTDKISL
+398 ESDLTDKISL

-477 RKNFFEMMKS
+477 RNNFFEMMKS

-537 DDNVGGRPKNDNPTS
+537 DDNVGGRPQNDNPTS

-557 TKANDSNSQPKP
+557 TKANDSNNQPKP
-569 TTK
+569 STK

>member
-1 MKGGTHL
+1 L
-8 SEEQIK
+8 PEEQIK
-14 RKRGRPPKSQTVEI
+14 RKRGRPPKSQIDEKI
-28 NSTNISKMNSTQT
+28 NSINISETISTQT
-41 SQSTQTTTPPP
+41 SQSNQTTTPS
-52 HSYEA
+52 HTYEY
-57 NSYFGTVPV
+57 NSYFGSIAST
-66 NGADI
+66 DI

-81 PEEIRAI
+81 PEEIRSI

-93 SNHSLT
+93 ANHDLT

-106 YNSEGVVTNAIDYM
+106 YNSEGVVTNSIDYM
-120 VALPCLDRVIYGK
+120 VSLPCLDRVVYGK

-145 KDLMLSTLEG
+145 KDLMLSTLEN

-184 ANDHTKTLSD
+184 PNDNTKALSD
-194 YDIES
+194 YDVENIVELCDMGMNAS
-199 IIELCNLGVNAAII
+199 IIS
-213 PLPYEYTKI
+213 LPYEYTKI

-231 VAFNLRY
+231 IAFNMRY
-238 FDDMCSS
+238 FDEKCITQ
-245 VEDRTRKLKK
+245 EEKNRKLKK
-255 YPAEIRNGYNKWNN
+255 YPSEIRNGYLQWEKGNFTG
-269 DKSKMNNWLILD
+269 NNWLILD
-281 NKHTIAH
+281 NKRTIAH

-331 IVQTLP
+331 VVQTLP

-348 KAQQQNQHDKVKQA
+348 KNQQEDQHNKVKQA

-374 FTVSAGTKIDALD
+374 FTVSAGTKIDTLD

-398 EGDLTDKISL
+398 EGDLTDKIAL
-408 DLGMAAS
+408 DLGFAAQ
-415 LLNGSGSG
+415 LLGA
-423 NYSSQQNNLE
+423 SSTGTFAGGQHNLE
-433 LINAQIYTWIQELQS
+433 MVNAQIYTWIQELQT

-456 NIIKDKKNRVEVYYL
+456 NIIKDRRNRVEVYYL

-477 RKNFFEMMKS
+477 RQQFFDMMKN

-501 STGINPN
+501 STGINPDI
-508 VYYNILDEEYENKIF
+508 YFNILDEEYDNKIF
-523 DKYIPHLTSNNISK
+523 DKYVPHLTSNTISK
-537 DDNVGGRPKNDNPTS
+537 DDQVGGRPKTDNPTENTVKS
-552 ESTIQ
+552 Q
-557 TKANDSNSQPKP
+557 NNDGNNLPSPSDNK
-569 TTK
+569 